1 MKPVF
6 RSLLPPHA
14 GIPAC
19 GLLLF
24 AACAPTA
31 PPEGLAAKEGS
42 FEAVR
47 PVLEQSCVHCHGAR
61 RLPGMP
67 AFDSTAALAALS
79 GPGKL
84 IVPGAPEQSRF
95 FQVVA
100 FSDDQPGAMPP
111 TGHGLPPREVA
122 VLRSW
127 IADGAVLPV
136 KNLGLKPRGESP
148 RSR

>member
-1 MKPVF
+1 
-6 RSLLPPHA
+6 
-14 GIPAC
+14 
-19 GLLLF
+19 
-24 AACAPTA
+24 
-31 PPEGLAAKEGS
+31 
-42 FEAVR
+42 
-47 PVLEQSCVHCHGAR
+47 
-61 RLPGMP
+61 MP

-111 TGHGLPPREVA
+111 TGHGLSPREVA

-127 IADGAVLPV
+127 IADGAALPV
-136 KNLGLKPRGESP
+136 KNLSLKPRGESP